1 MHTMWKGSISFGLV
15 NIPIKMFAATE
26 NKDIR
31 FRQIHKECNT
41 PIKYQKTCPTC
52 DRDVTEDEIVKG
64 YEYEPGHYVILTDED
79 FIKIKEEI
87 HDKSVEIVDFVE
99 LKEIDPIFF
108 DKTYYLSP
116 QETGGKAY
124 NLLRK
129 AMEDTGKI
137 AVAKI
142 TIRNRGTLAV
152 LRVYNN
158 VLALET
164 IFYPDEVRPISEVPG
179 VPQTT
184 EVDKKELGI
193 AQQLIDNLSTTF
205 EPEKYKD
212 EYRETLTNLIEQK
225 IQGKEIQV
233 APKAPKT
240 NVIDLME
247 ALQASLK
254 ETKKKT
260 PANKTTTRKA
270 SSKKTNQKKPTKK
283 RTSAS

>member
-52 DRDVTEDEIVKG
+52 GRDVTEDEIVKG

-79 FIKIKEEI
+79 FIKIKEEV

-108 DKTYYLSP
+108 DRTYYLSP

-142 TIRNRGTLAV
+142 TIRNRETLAV

-260 PANKTTTRKA
+260 PAKKTTTRKA
-270 SSKKTNQKKPTKK
+270 TSKKTNQKKPTKK
-283 RTSAS
+283 QTSAS